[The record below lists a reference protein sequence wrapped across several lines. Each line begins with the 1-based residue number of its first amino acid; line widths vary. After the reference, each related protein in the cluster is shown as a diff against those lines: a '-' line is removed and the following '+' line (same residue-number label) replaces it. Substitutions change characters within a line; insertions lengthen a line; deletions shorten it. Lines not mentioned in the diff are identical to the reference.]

1 MLESAL
7 RHRTL
12 RHLLAATTLALF
24 TAVSPTAAAQGFPTR
39 PVTLIVPFPAGGP
52 SDALA
57 RAVALRMGKNLGQ
70 TVVIENMGGASG
82 TIGLSKMVRAN
93 PDGYTLG
100 FGTIGTHVANVALF
114 KKLPYDPVAD
124 FEPIG
129 MAGSAA
135 LILVARSGL
144 PGGDLKD
151 FITYAQAN
159 MARLSY
165 GSAGVGSISHYGC
178 VMMLSALKL
187 DITHVPYR
195 GVAPAMNDLMGG
207 QIDFMCD
214 QTTTALPQVAGGKI
228 KVLGV
233 LSRQP
238 LKQLPAVTTL
248 ASLGYGDVDVRS
260 WNAIF
265 APKGVPKDVLSVLNK
280 ALAAAVA
287 DAELRAQMAAVGVD
301 LPTAETVAP
310 GIVSASIALGLRRDV
325 PALKARGEYID

>member
-1 MLESAL
+1 MPHPSL
-7 RHRTL
+7 HR
-12 RHLLAATTLALF
+12 LLAAAALALLSG
-24 TAVSPTAAAQGFPTR
+24 VPLAATAQGFPAR

-70 TVVIENMGGASG
+70 TVVIENIGGASG
-82 TIGLSKMVRAN
+82 TIGLSKMLRAH

-114 KKLPYDPVAD
+114 KKLPYDPIAD
-124 FEPIG
+124 FEPVG

-144 PGGDLKD
+144 PANDLKE
-151 FITYAQAN
+151 FISYAQAN
-159 MARLSY
+159 KATLSY
-165 GSAGVGSISHYGC
+165 ASAGVGSISHYGC

-207 QIDFMCD
+207 QTDFMCD

-228 KVLGV
+228 KALGV

-238 LKQLPAVTTL
+238 LKQLPAVATL
-248 ASLGYGDVDVRS
+248 ASLGYSEVDVRS

-265 APKGVPKDVLSVLNK
+265 APKGVPKDVLARLST

-287 DAELRAQMAAVGVD
+287 DPELRAQMAAVGVD

-310 GIVSASIALGLRRDV
+310 GVVSAFITLGLRRDV

>member
-1 MLESAL
+1 M
-7 RHRTL
+7 
-12 RHLLAATTLALF
+12 LALL
-24 TAVSPTAAAQGFPTR
+24 TAVPLTGAAQGFPTR
-39 PVTLIVPFPAGGP
+39 PVTLIVPFPPGGP

-70 TVVIENMGGASG
+70 TVVIENLGGASG
-82 TIGLSKMVRAN
+82 TIGLGRMVRAT

-114 KKLPYDPVAD
+114 TKLPYDPIAD

-129 MAGSAA
+129 MVGSAA
-135 LILVARSGL
+135 LILVAKAGL
-144 PGGDLKD
+144 PAGNLKE
-151 FITYAQAN
+151 FIAYAQAN
-159 MARLSY
+159 KARLSY

-178 VMMLSALKL
+178 VMMLSALKV
-187 DITHVPYR
+187 DVTHVPYR

-228 KVLGV
+228 KALGV
-233 LSRQP
+233 LAAQP
-238 LKQLPAVTTL
+238 LQQLPGVATL

-265 APKGVPKDVLSVLNK
+265 APRGVPRDVLAQLHK
-280 ALAAAVA
+280 ALAAAMA
-287 DAELRAQMAAVGVD
+287 DPELRTQMAAVGVE
-301 LPTAETVAP
+301 LPAGETLSPAF
-310 GIVSASIALGLRRDV
+310 VSATITLGLRRDV
-325 PALKARGEYID
+325 PALKARGEYLD

>member
-1 MLESAL
+1 MHLPTPRRS
-7 RHRTL
+7 TL
-12 RHLLAATTLALF
+12 RHLFAATALALLS
-24 TAVSPTAAAQGFPTR
+24 AVSFTAAAQGFPTR
-39 PVTLIVPFPAGGP
+39 PVTLIVPFPPGGP

-70 TVVIENMGGASG
+70 TVVIENIGGASG

-114 KKLPYDPVAD
+114 KKLPYDPIAD

-135 LILVARSGL
+135 LILVAKSAL
-144 PGGDLKD
+144 PVNDLKE

-159 MARLSY
+159 KAKMSY

-178 VMMLSALKL
+178 VMMLSALKI

-207 QIDFMCD
+207 QTDFMCD

-228 KVLGV
+228 KALGV

-238 LKQLPAVTTL
+238 LKQLPAATTL
-248 ASLGYGDVDVRS
+248 ASLGYSDVDVRS

-265 APKGVPKDVLSVLNK
+265 APKGVPKDVLAQLNK
-280 ALAAAVA
+280 ALASAVA
-287 DAELRAQMAAVGVD
+287 DPELRTQMAAVGVD

-310 GIVSASIALGLRRDV
+310 GIVSAFITLGLRRDV